1 MSTAIAPPCDRGH
14 AEAQT
19 GGPSSHPQWTLAATI
34 LASSLAFVDGS
45 VVNVALPAIGRDLQA
60 SAADLQWTINA
71 YLLPLSALLL
81 IGGAAGDHFGRRR
94 ILMLGIAIFAG
105 ASVGC
110 SLAPSLAVLL
120 PARGLQGIG
129 AALLMPNSL
138 AILGQTFIGEAKGRA
153 IGTWAAVGAIA
164 SAVGPPLGGWL
175 VGTVGWR
182 AIFFI
187 NVPIAVAALAIA
199 RWRVAES
206 GDGERP
212 LDWTGAFLATSAL
225 ALATWALT
233 AWSTARAV
241 SAPITICLAG
251 GIILLIAFLMVERRR
266 GDRAMMPLSLFGS
279 RAFVGLTV
287 LTFLL
292 YGALGGLVLL
302 LPYVL
307 IVAGGYSA
315 LQAGLALL
323 PFAIIIGSASRLMG
337 RVAQR
342 IGPRLPLSIGPLV
355 TALGFVLLVRVEADQ
370 SYATSVLPG
379 ILVIAFGMAGAV
391 APLTTAVLSSVDDRH
406 TGTASGFNS
415 AIARTGGLI
424 ATALCGAVMA
434 QTGNGLVSTF
444 HAATLIGAVLAAIA
458 GVVVFFTVPGATPDG
473 YDRSRT

>member
-1 MSTAIAPPCDRGH
+1 MSTLIAPSCDRGH

-19 GGPSSHPQWTLAATI
+19 GGSASHPQWTLAATI

-45 VVNVALPAIGRDLQA
+45 VVNVALPAIGHDLHA

-94 ILMLGIAIFAG
+94 ILMLGIAIFAVG
-105 ASVGC
+105 SVAC
-110 SLAPSLAVLL
+110 ALAPSLAVLL
-120 PARGLQGIG
+120 PARALQGIG

-138 AILGQTFIGEAKGRA
+138 AILGASFSGEAKGRA
-153 IGTWAAVGAIA
+153 IGTWAAVGTIA
-164 SAVGPPLGGWL
+164 SAIGPPLGGWL

-199 RWRVAES
+199 KLRVVES
-206 GDGERP
+206 GNGEQP

-241 SAPITICLAG
+241 SAPIALCLAG
-251 GIILLIAFLMVERRR
+251 GVALLIAFLMVERRR
-266 GDRAMMPLSLFGS
+266 SDRAMMPLSLFGS

-302 LPYVL
+302 FPYVL
-307 IVAGGYSA
+307 IVAGG
-315 LQAGLALL
+315 
-323 PFAIIIGSASRLMG
+323 
-337 RVAQR
+337 
-342 IGPRLPLSIGPLV
+342 
-355 TALGFVLLVRVEADQ
+355 
-370 SYATSVLPG
+370 
-379 ILVIAFGMAGAV
+379 
-391 APLTTAVLSSVDDRH
+391 
-406 TGTASGFNS
+406 
-415 AIARTGGLI
+415 
-424 ATALCGAVMA
+424 
-434 QTGNGLVSTF
+434 
-444 HAATLIGAVLAAIA
+444 
-458 GVVVFFTVPGATPDG
+458 
-473 YDRSRT
+473 